1 MTRWT
6 WKTGLAALTACGMM
20 LCPAAPLMAAAPAPA
35 ATAPQSQTPQFALD
49 ANNTLPGVVVDL
61 NGQPQAGQ
69 TVDLHKNGESVGKAV
84 TQADGTFRLVV
95 PVGTAQ
101 GEYLLTVGPQTVPC
115 RIWNADAAPPTART
129 TAALAAGAPAV
140 RGQEYC
146 PPDGYAPHGGVPS
159 VMGLDF
165 VTLFTLGAAGTAAVL
180 SGINQSDINDI
191 EDSIES
197 VNDNATLTNAQFAAI
212 QQRLDDIDGQLG
224 NPASP
229 SN

>member
-20 LCPAAPLMAAAPAPA
+20 LCPAAPLMAAADAPA
-35 ATAPQSQTPQFALD
+35 VTASQSHAPQFALD

-61 NGQPQAGQ
+61 NGQPQTGQ
-69 TVDLHKNGESVGKAV
+69 TVDLHKNGVSVGKAV
-84 TQADGTFRLVV
+84 TQDDGTFRLVV

-101 GEYLLTVGPQTVPC
+101 GAYLLTVGPQTVPC
-115 RIWNADAAPPTART
+115 HIWNADTAPPSARK
-129 TAALAAGAPAV
+129 TAALAAGAPVV

-146 PPDGYAPHGGVPS
+146 PPGGGVPS

-191 EDSIES
+191 EDSIEG
-197 VNDNATLTNAQFAAI
+197 VNNNIGMTNAQFATI
-212 QQRLDDIDGQLG
+212 QQRLDDIDAQLG
-224 NPASP
+224 NQASP